1 MTRPALALVP
11 NGSSALAR
19 RGGLHYVRGAIA
31 SPVCVATTVFAT
43 CVGLSVAGTLGAMLA
58 VAMVVGACVAL
69 SRFATVQ
76 RHLDKQGEYLEL
88 ARREA
93 GRLRMIRPAGPVRV
107 QQFCELRHLVE
118 SIERVDPLEAQ
129 RFELQDLLEH
139 FTRLVVAHH
148 KCLVS
153 LRFAQDADFS
163 ASLPIAE
170 ANRTKRRREI
180 LARRIAHRDQCLL
193 RVERIADEL
202 EAVDELIRLCAQRV
216 ACPAV
221 DPELDR
227 ELDKRLWE
235 LDEQE
240 AAMAQLAG

>member
-1 MTRPALALVP
+1 MTRPALALVRNAP
-11 NGSSALAR
+11 SALAR

-31 SPVCVATTVFAT
+31 SPVCVASTVFAT
-43 CVGLSVAGTLGAMLA
+43 CVGLSCAGTLGALLA

-69 SRFATVQ
+69 SRFAVVQ
-76 RHLDKQGEYLEL
+76 RHLDTQGEYLEM
-88 ARREA
+88 AKREA
-93 GRLRMIRPAGPVRV
+93 TRLRMIRPAGPVRV
-107 QQFCELRHLVE
+107 QQYCELRNLVE
-118 SIERVDPLEAQ
+118 GIERTDPVEAS

-180 LARRIAHRDQCLL
+180 LARRIAHRDACLK
-193 RVERIADEL
+193 RVERLADEL
-202 EAVDELIRLCAQRV
+202 EAVDELVRLCAQRV
-216 ACPAV
+216 ACPAM

-227 ELDKRLWE
+227 ELDRRLWE